1 MPDIIKVDTSDKLRT
16 LLTDVLPYELPLW
29 FSNFTLY
36 QRFSTPTHANAY
48 KTVSGIDFEN
58 ETGVYVP
65 LDYLVCRG
73 GDKTPRAISIMH
85 PVAQLKVCDFYN
97 KYDDLIEY
105 YCTKSKYSLRHPYR
119 KSTKFYGKAQ
129 EGSKIADGVESA
141 DEERMVSSSYFKYK
155 KHPFLYRFFES
166 YEYHKLEKQFHS
178 MLQVDVSKCFP
189 SIYTHSIGWAVK
201 NKRLA
206 KAKPRA
212 NGSFDGEFDNLMQL
226 TNYRETNGIIIGPE
240 VSRIFAEIILQ
251 KIDLNLVDKMLKNKY
266 QVSKDYNFR
275 RYVDDY
281 FVFFRSEDVKV
292 GFIKALESS
301 LLEYKMHLN
310 EAKTTIASRPFA
322 TDISL
327 AKHALSYAVAEY
339 YSSRYQEKDTD
350 SGSIVQLRKPSAKA
364 NKAIAEIKM
373 ALANH
378 KVEYHSIS
386 NYLFSAITKRMLS
399 YLSKIAEVGEKDEF
413 HLNWLLVDLD
423 VLFFVHAM
431 DIRIR
436 PTDRLARLIHDL
448 LEKTSGWGDIH
459 TEIIHKKIFDHVK
472 QAINIFINHAN
483 DMIGLET
490 LNLLIILTML
500 PSKYQLPEKKLI
512 EYFGSLEKHS
522 ETNDFYFRWVTFML
536 YVEGKLEY
544 QNLRNKL
551 IKVVDYYLLNSD
563 DMFISSEYFMLYF
576 DYMACP
582 YIDQSARKNMLKKV
596 RGITLD
602 SKKNPVKFNVN
613 TQSQIVLNKDFIV
626 SWSDSEYLKNSLEK
640 KEYIFSYN

>member
-1 MPDIIKVDTSDKLRT
+1 MPDIIKVDTNDKLRT

-29 FSNFTLY
+29 FSNFTMY
-36 QRFSTPTHANAY
+36 QRFSTPEHTNAY
-48 KTVSGIDFEN
+48 KTISGLNFES
-58 ETGVYVP
+58 ETGVYIP
-65 LDYLVCRG
+65 LDYLVSRG
-73 GDKTPRAISIMH
+73 GSNSSRAISIMH

-119 KSTKFYGKAQ
+119 KSTKFYGKSQ
-129 EGSKIADGVESA
+129 EGSKLTDGVESA
-141 DEERMVSSSYFKYK
+141 DEERIVSSSYFKYK
-155 KHPFLYRFFES
+155 KYPFLYRFFES

-206 KAKPRA
+206 KDKSK
-212 NGSFDGEFDNLMQL
+212 GSFDGEFDSLMQL
-226 TNYRETNGIIIGPE
+226 TNYRETNGIIVGPE

-251 KIDLNLVDKMLKNKY
+251 KIDLNLVDKMIKNGY
-266 QVSKDYNFR
+266 RISKDYDYR

-281 FVFFRSEDVKV
+281 FVFFRSGEVKTT
-292 GFIKALESS
+292 FIKALESC
-301 LLEYKMHLN
+301 LLEYKMYLN

-327 AKHALSYAVAEY
+327 AKHVLSHAVGEY
-339 YSSRYQEKDTD
+339 YNSRYKEKDTD
-350 SGSIVQLRKPSAKA
+350 SESIVQLTKPSSKA
-364 NKAIAEIKM
+364 NKTISEIKM

-378 KVEYHSIS
+378 KVEYNSIS
-386 NYLFSAITKRMLS
+386 NYLFSAIAKRMLT
-399 YLSKIAEVGEKDEF
+399 YLSKIAEIDAKEEF

-448 LEKTSGWGDIH
+448 LERTSDWPQSH
-459 TEIIHKKIFDHVK
+459 KEIINKKIFDHVK
-472 QAINIFINHAN
+472 QAINIFVNHAN

-500 PSKYQLPEKKLI
+500 PSKYQLPENKLK

-522 ETNDFYFRWVTFML
+522 ETNDFYFRWITFMI
-536 YVEGKLEY
+536 YIESNQEY
-544 QNLRNKL
+544 SQLRDEL
-551 IKVVDYYLLNSD
+551 IEAADNYFLNSD
-563 DMFISSEYFMLYF
+563 DMFISSEFFMFYF
-576 DYMACP
+576 DYLACP
-582 YIDQSARKNMLKKV
+582 YISKTVRKNMIDEIKK
-596 RGITLD
+596 ITLN
-602 SKKNPVKFNVN
+602 SKQIPVQFNVD

-626 SWSDSEYLKNSLEK
+626 SWRDPEYLKNSLEK